1 MFRKHLAGEGFNFA
15 ECDGFKSA
23 CAFKAKAKA
32 AYAAEQIEDA
42 QLCHPCTL
50 A

>member
-1 MFRKHLAGEGFNFA
+1 MFRKHLAGEWFNFA
-15 ECDGFKSA
+15 ESDGFKSA
-23 CAFKAKAKA
+23 CAFKAKAEA